1 MLKTLIVADDST
13 GANASAIL
21 LNQLGF
27 QSLSIIDY
35 SDIPKHETF
44 DCVAVSTDSRA
55 TTAENAYSRVETV
68 LKHYKGKTIKVI
80 NKRVDSTLRGNLGAE
95 LNAIHEYFP
104 NKKIAIIPA
113 FPKSGRICK
122 DGKVFVNGVL
132 LEQTDVAKDP
142 KMPLFSSDA
151 KSLFLKQFKGKIANI
166 YLKDLELPTDEFID
180 KVKKLYKDH
189 QAIVFDAVE
198 NEHILQISRALV
210 LTNEEFI
217 TVDPGP
223 FTLYYTKALMEK
235 DINPGRYY
243 YVVGSVTD
251 TTFKQL
257 KTAYDQPFFHYIF
270 LDAEKLLN
278 EGTAKKETERVLKEA
293 LNSKHEFTI
302 IATTDP
308 ENRKVL
314 NLHDLAIERNSDVD
328 AISKIINVRLAML
341 LSEVIEKAK
350 DVKGIFTSGGDVTL
364 SFLTHSGAKG
374 IKLEKEVVPL
384 CVYGKVVEGK
394 FDSLNIITKGGMIG
408 DENTY
413 LTIKTFFEG
422 VKNYAK

>member
-35 SDIPKHETF
+35 LDIPRHETF

-55 TTAENAYSRVETV
+55 TSPENAYSRVETV
-68 LKHYKGKTIKVI
+68 LKHYKGKNIKVI
-80 NKRVDSTLRGNLGAE
+80 NKRIDSTLRGNLGAE

-104 NKKIAIIPA
+104 NKKIAIIPS

-122 DGKVFVNGVL
+122 DGKVYVNGDL
-132 LEQTDVAKDP
+132 LEHTDVAKDP

-166 YLKDLELPTDEFID
+166 YLKDLELPTEDFVE

-189 QAIVFDAVE
+189 QAIVFDATE

-210 LTNEEFI
+210 LTHEEFI

-223 FTLYYTKALMEK
+223 FTLYYTKALMERDVK
-235 DINPGRYY
+235 KGRYY
-243 YVVGSVTD
+243 YLVGSVTD

-257 KTAYDQPFFHYIF
+257 KKAYEQPFFNQIY

-278 EGTAKKETERVLKEA
+278 DRTAKNETERVLKEA
-293 LNSKHEFTI
+293 LNSKDEFTI
-302 IATTDP
+302 ISTTDP
-308 ENRKVL
+308 NHRKIL

-328 AISKIINVRLAML
+328 AISKIINVRLAEL
-341 LSEVIEKAK
+341 LAEIIEKAK
-350 DVKGIFTSGGDVTL
+350 DVKGIFTSGGDVTF
-364 SFLTHSGAKG
+364 SFLSHAGAKG
-374 IKLEKEVVPL
+374 IKLEQEVFPL

-394 FDSLNIITKGGMIG
+394 YDGLNMITKGGMQG
-408 DENTY
+408 DENAY
-413 LTIKTFFEG
+413 ITIKNFLEG
-422 VKNYAK
+422 VRNYAK

>member
-35 SDIPKHETF
+35 SDIPNHETF

-55 TTAENAYSRVETV
+55 TTPENAYSRVETV
-68 LKHYKGKTIKVI
+68 LKHYKGQNIKVI

-104 NKKIAIIPA
+104 NKRIAIIPA

-122 DGKVFVNGVL
+122 DGKVYVNGVL

-166 YLKDLELPTDEFID
+166 YLKDLELPTDEFIE
-180 KVKKLYKDH
+180 KVKKLYKDY

-198 NEHILQISRALV
+198 NDHIIQISKALV
-210 LTNEEFI
+210 SMNEEFI

-223 FTLYYTKALMEK
+223 FTLYYTKALIEK
-235 DINPGRYY
+235 DTHNGRYFY
-243 YVVGSVTD
+243 MVGSVTD

-257 KTAYDQPFFHYIF
+257 KKAYDQPFFHFIN

-278 EGTAKKETERVLKEA
+278 EKTAKQETDRVLKEA
-293 LNSKHEFTI
+293 LNSKHEFTV

-308 ENRKVL
+308 NDRKVL

-328 AISKIINVRLAML
+328 AISKIINVRLAVL
-341 LSEVIEKAK
+341 LSEIIDKAK
-350 DVKGIFTSGGDVTL
+350 DVRGIFTSGGDVTL

-374 IKLEKEVVPL
+374 IKLEQEVIPL

-394 FDSLNIITKGGMIG
+394 YDGLNMITKGGMIG
-408 DENTY
+408 DENAY

>member
-1 MLKTLIVADDST
+1 MLKTLIIADDST

-35 SDIPKHETF
+35 SDIPNHETF

-55 TTAENAYSRVETV
+55 TSKENAYSRVETV
-68 LKHYKGKTIKVI
+68 LKHYKGEKIPVI
-80 NKRVDSTLRGNLGAE
+80 NKRIDSTLRGNLGAE

-104 NKKIAIIPA
+104 EKRIAIVPA
-113 FPKSGRICK
+113 FPKSGRVCK
-122 DGKVFVNGVL
+122 DGKVYVNGVL

-151 KSLFLKQFKGKIANI
+151 KALFLKQFKGRIANVF
-166 YLKDLELPTDEFID
+166 LKDYALDDEALIE
-180 KVKKLYKDH
+180 KINRLYKDH
-189 QAIVFDAVE
+189 EAVVFDA
-198 NEHILQISRALV
+198 I
-210 LTNEEFI
+210 TNEDVEKVSNLLAETKDEYI

-223 FTLYYTKALMEK
+223 LTLFYTKAYTNK
-235 DINPGRYY
+235 DQHAGTYY

-251 TTFKQL
+251 TTFNQL
-257 KTAYDQPFFHYIF
+257 RKAAEQDFFTYISM
-270 LDAEKLLN
+270 DAEKLLN
-278 EGTAKKETERVLKEA
+278 ESSAKKEIDRVLKTA
-293 LNSKHEFTI
+293 LHSPSQFTI

-308 ENRKVL
+308 NDRKVL

-328 AISKIINVRLAML
+328 AISKIINVRLAQML
-341 LSEVIEKAK
+341 STLLKKAK
-350 DVKGIFTSGGDVTL
+350 NVKGVFTSGGDVTL

-374 IKLEKEVVPL
+374 IKLEKEVIPL
-384 CVYGKVVEGK
+384 CVYGKVVEG
-394 FDSLNIITKGGMIG
+394 DHHGLNIITKGGMIG
-408 DENTY
+408 DENAY

-422 VKNYAK
+422 VKTYE

>member
-1 MLKTLIVADDST
+1 MLKTLIIADDST

-35 SDIPKHETF
+35 SDIPNHETF

-55 TTAENAYSRVETV
+55 TSKENAYSRVETV
-68 LKHYKGKTIKVI
+68 LKHYKGEKIPVI
-80 NKRVDSTLRGNLGAE
+80 NKRIDSTLRGNLGAE

-104 NKKIAIIPA
+104 EKRIAIVPA
-113 FPKSGRICK
+113 FPKSGRVCK
-122 DGKVFVNGVL
+122 DGKVYVNGVL

-151 KSLFLKQFKGKIANI
+151 KALFLKQFKGRIANVF
-166 YLKDLELPTDEFID
+166 LKDYALDDEALIE
-180 KVKKLYKDH
+180 KINRLYKDH
-189 QAIVFDAVE
+189 EAVVFDA
-198 NEHILQISRALV
+198 I
-210 LTNEEFI
+210 TNEDVEKVSNLLAETKDEYI

-223 FTLYYTKALMEK
+223 LTLFYTKAYTNK
-235 DINPGRYY
+235 DQHAGTYY

-251 TTFKQL
+251 TTFNQL
-257 KTAYDQPFFHYIF
+257 RKAAEQDFFTYISM
-270 LDAEKLLN
+270 DAEKLLN
-278 EGTAKKETERVLKEA
+278 ESSAKKEIDRVLKTA
-293 LNSKHEFTI
+293 LHSPSQFTI

-308 ENRKVL
+308 NDRKVL

-328 AISKIINVRLAML
+328 AISKIINVRLAQML
-341 LSEVIEKAK
+341 STLLKKAK
-350 DVKGIFTSGGDVTL
+350 NVKGVFTSGGDVTL

-374 IKLEKEVVPL
+374 IKLEKEVIPL
-384 CVYGKVVEGK
+384 CVYGKVVEG
-394 FDSLNIITKGGMIG
+394 DHHGLNIITKGGMIG
-408 DENTY
+408 DENAY

-422 VKNYAK
+422 VKTHE